1 MRLLAAAL
9 LLPLVLHAET
19 DILFTSGNEGED
31 DSALADRIIKEM
43 KKSKKEL
50 FIAVTHFNSK
60 SIADALIAL
69 HKERGSLRIRVLLDM
84 GEYKVDISQSARL
97 EKAGIEIR
105 YKTYSLMFH
114 HPLSRLMHLKSML
127 VDGQT
132 LVTGSYNWSDTAE
145 FNNFENLLVLTGD
158 ENKKVI
164 AEYSTKLEEL
174 WEENRD
180 LYPEFMKRLTAK
192 KGSADYRRY
201 IPIHFP
207 IAMALSLE
215 EVSAI
220 RSIGWKAGFRPD
232 LLEHWWL
239 DRERKVAMDEPPKQM
254 FLDLAS
260 VVISEVMFRPKSE
273 TQGEFI
279 ELYNGTSKA
288 VDLAGW
294 HIADGDEEEALVA
307 WDEEVSTV
315 LEPGEYALILDPDF
329 DVKAA
334 RLPRGTV
341 LLTVEDA
348 NICDGLS
355 TGDEI
360 SLAPAKGGRGADHLE
375 PLPTV
380 PKGTSLER
388 KDLKAPGLAEN
399 MEPCASDGGCTP
411 GRERKEGEDR

>member
-1 MRLLAAAL
+1 MSTHLRLLAAAL
-9 LLPLVLHAET
+9 LLPLALHAET
-19 DILFTSGNEGED
+19 DILFTSANEGED
-31 DSALADRIIKEM
+31 ESALADRIIKEM
-43 KKSKKEL
+43 KKAKKEIV
-50 FIAVTHFNSK
+50 IAVTHFNSK

-69 HKERGSLRIRVLLDM
+69 HKDRSSLRIRVLLDM

-97 EKAGIEIR
+97 EKAGIETR

-132 LVTGSYNWSDTAE
+132 LLTGSYNWSDTAE
-145 FNNFENLLVLTGD
+145 FNNFENLLVLTGE

-164 AEYSTKLEEL
+164 SEYAGKIEEL

-207 IAMALSLE
+207 IAMALTLE

-220 RSIGWKAGFRPD
+220 RSVGWKAGFRPT

-239 DRERKVAMDEPPKQM
+239 DRERKVASDEPPKQT

-260 VVISEVMFRPKSE
+260 VVISEVLFRPKVE
-273 TQGEFI
+273 AEGEFV
-279 ELYNGTSKA
+279 ELYNGTTKA

-294 HIADGDEEEALVA
+294 RLADGDEEEELVP
-307 WDEEVSTV
+307 WDEEVSTI

-329 DVKAA
+329 DVKA
-334 RLPRGTV
+334 
-341 LLTVEDA
+341 
-348 NICDGLS
+348 
-355 TGDEI
+355 
-360 SLAPAKGGRGADHLE
+360 
-375 PLPTV
+375 
-380 PKGTSLER
+380 
-388 KDLKAPGLAEN
+388 
-399 MEPCASDGGCTP
+399 
-411 GRERKEGEDR
+411 